1 MPELPEV
8 ETIRRQLAQHLAG
21 RTITSARVLDPLLVD
36 PEDPADFARRL
47 TGRALREMRR
57 TGKYLFIEFDDGEAL
72 ALHLRM
78 TGQLLWTPAE
88 PEEPTP
94 YARAVLGFDDGSM
107 VTFADPRR
115 FGRAWFL
122 PAGRAARNRAWGRRT
137 GVDAMSP
144 GFTARGLGES
154 LERRTATIKALILD
168 QRIVAGVGNIYADE
182 ALFRARLH
190 PRRPGGSLTAAEVRR
205 LHRAIRDRLRMGI
218 SVGGASFDRY
228 RDAHGG
234 RGGMQD
240 LFLVHRRQGEPCP
253 RCRTTIEKGVVAQRG
268 TYWCPRCQP
277 LEVEEQGEAEVEV
290 QAAC

>member
-8 ETIRRQLAQHLAG
+8 ETIRRQLSAHVAG
-21 RTITSARVLDPLLVD
+21 RRIVDVRVLDPLLVD
-36 PEDPADFARRL
+36 PEEPRAFAGALQGRRI
-47 TGRALREMRR
+47 EEVRR
-57 TGKYLFIEFDDGEAL
+57 TGKYLIVELDGGEGL

-78 TGQLLWTPAE
+78 TGQLLWTPGPPDPA
-88 PEEPTP
+88 TR
-94 YARAVLGFDDGSM
+94 YARAVMQMDDGSV

-122 PAGRAARNRAWGRRT
+122 PAGRAARDRAWGGRT

-144 GFTARGLGES
+144 AFTARALGTS
-154 LERRTATIKALILD
+154 LGGRSAAIKALILD

-182 ALFRARLH
+182 ALFRARVH
-190 PRRPGGSLTAAEVRR
+190 PRRPGGSLTDAEVRR

-240 LFLVHRRQGEPCP
+240 LFLVHRRQGHPCP
-253 RCRTTIEKGVVAQRG
+253 RCRTTIEKGSVAQRG

-277 LEVEEQGEAEVEV
+277 TPVEAT
-290 QAAC
+290 C

>member
-8 ETIRRQLAQHLAG
+8 ETIRRQLAGHLGG
-21 RTITSARVLDPLLVD
+21 RTIASARVLDPLLVD
-36 PEDPADFARRL
+36 PEDPRAFEERL
-47 TGRALREMRR
+47 AGRAVRELRR
-57 TGKYLFIEFDDGEAL
+57 TGKYLFVEFDDGEAL

-78 TGQLLWTPAE
+78 TGQLLWTPGE

-94 YARAVLGFDDGSM
+94 YARAVLGIDDGSV
-107 VTFADPRR
+107 VTFADSRR

-122 PAGRAARNRAWGRRT
+122 PAGRSARDRAWGRRT

-144 GFTARGLGES
+144 RFTARDLAAS
-154 LERRTATIKALILD
+154 LERRTAAIKALILD

-182 ALFRARLH
+182 ALYRARVH
-190 PRRPGGSLTAAEVRR
+190 PRRPGGSLTPPEVRR

-234 RGGMQD
+234 RGGMQE
-240 LFLVHRRQGEPCP
+240 LFLVHRRQGQPCP
-253 RCRTTIEKGVVAQRG
+253 RCRTTIEKGLVAQRG

-277 LEVEEQGEAEVEV
+277 LGEDD
-290 QAAC
+290 

>member
-8 ETIRRQLAQHLAG
+8 ETIRRQLSDHVRG
-21 RTITSARVLDPLLVD
+21 RTIAQVEVLDPLLVD
-36 PEDPADFARRL
+36 PLHPRDFEQQVSGR
-47 TGRALREMRR
+47 GIRALER
-57 TGKYLFIEFDDGEAL
+57 TGKYLFVEFDDHEAL

-78 TGQLLWTPAE
+78 TGQLLWSPCEPAE
-88 PEEPTP
+88 PVPH
-94 YARAVLGFDDGSM
+94 ARAVFRIDDGS
-107 VTFADPRR
+107 VITFADVRR
-115 FGRAWFL
+115 FGRAWLL
-122 PAGRAARNRAWGRRT
+122 PSGRAARARAWGGRT

-144 GFTARGLGES
+144 SFTARRLGQS
-154 LERRTATIKALILD
+154 LRGRTAAIKALILD

-182 ALFRARLH
+182 ALFRARVH
-190 PRRPGGSLTAAEVRR
+190 PRRPGGSLSEGEVSR

-240 LFLVHRRQGEPCP
+240 LFLVHRRRGEPCP

-277 LEVEEQGEAEVEV
+277 EPEAGE
-290 QAAC
+290 C

>member
-8 ETIRRQLAQHLAG
+8 ETIRRQLSGHVAG
-21 RTITSARVLDPLLVD
+21 RRIAEVQVLDPLLVD
-36 PEDPADFARRL
+36 PEEPLAFARVLR
-47 TGRALREMRR
+47 GRRIEDIRR
-57 TGKYLFIEFDDGEAL
+57 TGKYLILELDGGEGL

-78 TGQLLWTPAE
+78 TGQLLWTPGL
-88 PEEPTP
+88 PIPGTP
-94 YARAVLGFDDGSM
+94 YARATFHIDDGSV

-122 PAGRAARNRAWGRRT
+122 PAGRAARQRAWGGRT

-144 GFTARGLGES
+144 AFTARALGTS
-154 LERRTATIKALILD
+154 LNRRSAAIKALILD

-182 ALFRARLH
+182 ALFRARVH
-190 PRRPGGSLTAAEVRR
+190 PRRAGGSLSGAEVLR

-240 LFLVHRRQGEPCP
+240 LFLVHRRRGEPCP
-253 RCRTTIEKGVVAQRG
+253 RCRTIIEKGVVAQRG

-277 LEVEEQGEAEVEV
+277 APVEAT
-290 QAAC
+290 C

>member
-8 ETIRRQLAQHLAG
+8 ETIRRQLAVHVAG
-21 RTITSARVLDPLLVD
+21 RRIVEVAVMDPLLVD
-36 PEDPADFARRL
+36 PAEPIGFAH
-47 TGRALREMRR
+47 ALRGRRIEEIRR
-57 TGKYLFIEFDDGEAL
+57 TGKYLILELDGGEGL

-78 TGQLLWTPAE
+78 TGQLLWTPAVPDE
-88 PEEPTP
+88 GTP
-94 YARAVLGFDDGSM
+94 YARAVIHIDDGSV

-122 PAGRAARNRAWGRRT
+122 PAGRAARARAWGGRT

-144 GFTARGLGES
+144 AFTARALGSS
-154 LERRTATIKALILD
+154 LSGRSAAIKALILD

-182 ALFRARLH
+182 ALFRARVH
-190 PRRPGGSLTAAEVRR
+190 PRRAGGSLTTDEVRR

-240 LFLVHRRQGEPCP
+240 LFLVHRRRGEPCP

-268 TYWCPRCQP
+268 TYWCPRCQVTP
-277 LEVEEQGEAEVEV
+277 VE
-290 QAAC
+290 AAC

>member
-8 ETIRRQLAQHLAG
+8 ETIRRQLQGHAAG
-21 RTITSARVLDPLLVD
+21 RVIAGASVIDPLLVD
-36 PEDPADFARRL
+36 PEDPRAFEDRLRGRRV
-47 TGRALREMRR
+47 REFRR
-57 TGKYLFIEFDDGEAL
+57 TGKYLIAELDRGEAL

-78 TGQLLWTPAE
+78 TGQLLWSAGGPDADL
-88 PEEPTP
+88 P
-94 YARAVLGFDDGSM
+94 YARAVLRMDDGSAI
-107 VTFADPRR
+107 TFTDPRR

-122 PAGRAARNRAWGRRT
+122 PPGRAARERAWAGRT

-144 GFTARGLGES
+144 RFTARALEDS
-154 LERRTATIKALILD
+154 LRGRTAAVKGLILD

-182 ALFRARLH
+182 ALFRARVH
-190 PRRPGGSLTAAEVRR
+190 PRRPGGDLTVTEVRR

-218 SVGGASFDRY
+218 AVGGASFDRY

-240 LFLVHRRQGEPCP
+240 LFLVHRRRGEPCP

-277 LEVEEQGEAEVEV
+277 ETGVGS
-290 QAAC
+290 C

>member
-8 ETIRRQLAQHLAG
+8 ETIRRQLADHIGG
-21 RTITSARVLDPLLVD
+21 RTIASARVLDPLLVD
-36 PEDPADFARRL
+36 PEDPAAFEQRL
-47 TGRALREMRR
+47 AGRSVRELRR

-72 ALHLRM
+72 AMHLRM
-78 TGQLLWTPAE
+78 TGQLLWSPAE
-88 PEEPTP
+88 PDEAVPH
-94 YARAVLGFDDGSM
+94 ARAVFRIDDGS
-107 VTFADPRR
+107 VITFADVRR
-115 FGRAWFL
+115 FGRAWLL
-122 PAGRAARNRAWGRRT
+122 PPGRAARDRAWAGRT
-137 GVDAMSP
+137 GVDAMSA
-144 GFTARGLGES
+144 GFTARTLGRS
-154 LERRTATIKALILD
+154 LTGRSAAIKALILD

-182 ALFRARLH
+182 ALFRARIH
-190 PRRPGGSLTAAEVRR
+190 PRRPGGSLSVTEVSR

-240 LFLVHRRQGEPCP
+240 LFLVHRRRGEPCP

-277 LEVEEQGEAEVEV
+277 EPEAGE
-290 QAAC
+290 C

>member
-8 ETIRRQLAQHLAG
+8 ETIRRQLQDHAAG
-21 RTITSARVLDPLLVD
+21 RAIRSATVIDPLLVD
-36 PEDPADFARRL
+36 PENPADFERRL
-47 TGRALREMRR
+47 AGRHVREFRR
-57 TGKYLFIEFDDGEAL
+57 TGKYLIAELDQGEGL

-78 TGQLLWTPAE
+78 TGQLLWTAAE
-88 PEEPTP
+88 PDQVAP
-94 YARAVLGFDDGSM
+94 YARAVLRMDDGS
-107 VTFADPRR
+107 VITFTDPRR

-122 PAGRAARNRAWGRRT
+122 PAGRAERARAWGGRT

-144 GFTARGLGES
+144 AFTARS
-154 LERRTATIKALILD
+154 LEQALQGRTAAVKGLILD

-182 ALFRARLH
+182 ALFRARVH
-190 PRRPGGSLTAAEVRR
+190 PRTPGGALSGAEVRQ

-218 SVGGASFDRY
+218 AVGGASFDRY

-240 LFLVHRRQGEPCP
+240 LFLVHRRRGEPCP

-277 LEVEEQGEAEVEV
+277 EREGDP
-290 QAAC
+290 C

>member
-8 ETIRRQLAQHLAG
+8 ETIRRQLAGHLG
-21 RTITSARVLDPLLVD
+21 GHIITSARVLDPLLVD
-36 PEDPADFARRL
+36 PEDPRAFEERL
-47 TGRALREMRR
+47 AGRAVRELRR
-57 TGKYLFIEFDDGEAL
+57 TGKYLFVEFDDGEAL

-78 TGQLLWTPAE
+78 TGQLLWTPCE
-88 PEEPTP
+88 PDEPTP
-94 YARAVLGFDDGSM
+94 YARAVLGIDDGSV
-107 VTFADPRR
+107 VTFADSRR

-122 PAGRAARNRAWGRRT
+122 PAGRSARDRAWGRRT

-144 GFTARGLGES
+144 RFTARDLGAS
-154 LERRTATIKALILD
+154 LERRTAAIKALILD

-182 ALFRARLH
+182 ALYRARLH
-190 PRRPGGSLTAAEVRR
+190 PRRPGGSLTQAEVRR

-253 RCRTTIEKGVVAQRG
+253 RCRTTIEKGLVAQRG

-277 LEVEEQGEAEVEV
+277 WTEDD
-290 QAAC
+290 

>member
-8 ETIRRQLAQHLAG
+8 ETIRRQLSEHVAG
-21 RTITSARVLDPLLVD
+21 RVIVHAEVMDPLLVD
-36 PEDPADFARRL
+36 PEDPVAFVD
-47 TGRALREMRR
+47 ALRGRQICEIDRI
-57 TGKYLFIEFDDGEAL
+57 GKYLIVELNGGEAL
-72 ALHLRM
+72 AMHLRM
-78 TGQLLWTPAE
+78 TGQLLWTRFA
-88 PEEPTP
+88 PETATP
-94 YARAVLGFDDGSM
+94 YARATLWIDDGSV

-122 PAGRAARNRAWGRRT
+122 PAGRAERARAWRGRT

-144 GFTARGLGES
+144 SFTARS
-154 LERRTATIKALILD
+154 LATSLNGRTAVIKALILD

-182 ALFRARLH
+182 ALFRAGVH
-190 PRRPGGSLTAAEVRR
+190 PGRTGGSLAGVEVGR
-205 LHRAIRDRLRMGI
+205 LHRSIRDRLRMGI

-240 LFLVHRRQGEPCP
+240 LFLVHRRQGAPCP
-253 RCRTTIEKGVVAQRG
+253 RCRTIINKGVVAQRG

-277 LEVEEQGEAEVEV
+277 PPEE
-290 QAAC
+290 AAC

>member
-8 ETIRRQLAQHLAG
+8 ETIRRQLQRHVAG
-21 RTITSARVLDPLLVD
+21 RRVAGATVLDPLLVD
-36 PEDPADFARRL
+36 PEDPRLFERRL
-47 TGRALREMRR
+47 CGRCIREFRR
-57 TGKYLFIEFDDGEAL
+57 TGKYLMAELDDGEAL

-78 TGQLLWTPAE
+78 TGQLLWMPRE
-88 PEEPTP
+88 PDDPP
-94 YARAVLGFDDGSM
+94 PFMRAVLRMDDGS
-107 VTFADPRR
+107 VIAFTDPRR

-122 PAGRAARNRAWGRRT
+122 PPGRAARARAWGGRT

-144 GFTARGLGES
+144 RFTARALGDA
-154 LERRTATIKALILD
+154 LRGRTAAVKGLILD

-182 ALFRARLH
+182 ALFRARVH
-190 PRRPGGSLTAAEVRR
+190 PRRPGGSLTADEVRR

-218 SVGGASFDRY
+218 AVGGASFDRY

-240 LFLVHRRQGEPCP
+240 LFLVHRRRGEPCP
-253 RCRTTIEKGVVAQRG
+253 RCRTTIQKGVVAQRG

-277 LEVEEQGEAEVEV
+277 EPGEST
-290 QAAC
+290 C

>member
-8 ETIRRQLAQHLAG
+8 ETIRRQLADHIGG
-21 RTITSARVLDPLLVD
+21 RTIASARVLDPLLVD
-36 PEDPADFARRL
+36 PEDPAAFEQRL
-47 TGRALREMRR
+47 AGRSVRELRR

-72 ALHLRM
+72 AMHLRM
-78 TGQLLWTPAE
+78 TGQLLWTPGE
-88 PEEPTP
+88 PDEPTP
-94 YARAVLGFDDGSM
+94 YARAVLGIDDGSV
-107 VTFADPRR
+107 VTFADSRR

-122 PAGRAARNRAWGRRT
+122 PAGRSARTRAWGQRT

-144 GFTARGLGES
+144 RFTSRRLGAS
-154 LERRTATIKALILD
+154 LERRTAAIKALILD

-182 ALFRARLH
+182 ALFRARVH
-190 PRRPGGSLTAAEVRR
+190 PRRPGGSLTPAEVRR

-218 SVGGASFDRY
+218 AVGGASFDRY
-228 RDAHGG
+228 RDAHGS

-268 TYWCPRCQP
+268 TYWCPKCQP
-277 LEVEEQGEAEVEV
+277 LEMGET
-290 QAAC
+290 C

>member
-8 ETIRRQLAQHLAG
+8 ETIRRQLSDHVAG
-21 RTITSARVLDPLLVD
+21 RIITDVRVLDPLLIA
-36 PEDPADFARRL
+36 PEEPGAFAD
-47 TGRALREMRR
+47 ALRGRTINEVRR
-57 TGKYLFIEFDDGEAL
+57 IGKYLILELDGGEAL

-78 TGQLLWTPAE
+78 TGQLLWTPG
-88 PEEPTP
+88 PPSPGTP
-94 YARAVLGFDDGSM
+94 YARAVLSIDDGSV

-122 PAGRAARNRAWGRRT
+122 PAGRAARTRAWGGRT

-144 GFTARGLGES
+144 SFTARSLGEALAGRS
-154 LERRTATIKALILD
+154 AAIKALILD

-182 ALFRARLH
+182 ALFRARVH
-190 PRRPGGSLTAAEVRR
+190 PRRAGGSLTSAEVRR

-234 RGGMQD
+234 RGGMQE
-240 LFLVHRRQGEPCP
+240 LFLVHRRRGEPCP
-253 RCRTTIEKGVVAQRG
+253 RCRTIIEKGVVAQRG

-277 LEVEEQGEAEVEV
+277 PPGEGS
-290 QAAC
+290 C